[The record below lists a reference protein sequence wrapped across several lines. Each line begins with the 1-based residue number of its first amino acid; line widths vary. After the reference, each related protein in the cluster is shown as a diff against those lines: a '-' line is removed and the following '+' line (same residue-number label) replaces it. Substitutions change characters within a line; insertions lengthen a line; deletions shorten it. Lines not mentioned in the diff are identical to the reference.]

1 MGSPFL
7 EVFKNRR
14 DVTLGD
20 TVSGCGGGEL
30 GSGLMVILIFS
41 SLSDAMNW

>member
-1 MGSPFL
+1 MVGSPFL

-20 TVSGCGGGEL
+20 TISGCGGV
-30 GSGLMVILIFS
+30 SWNQV
-41 SLSDAMNW
+41 